1 MQIDSKGFEKQ
12 IEQLIIHKVISGLN
26 SGKRKKEIQ
35 VLGKFSKHSRD
46 LAMNIVT

>member
-1 MQIDSKGFEKQ
+1 M
-12 IEQLIIHKVISGLN
+12 KVISGLN

-46 LAMNIVT
+46 LAMNIVYITKGILQGEKLNLQKAS